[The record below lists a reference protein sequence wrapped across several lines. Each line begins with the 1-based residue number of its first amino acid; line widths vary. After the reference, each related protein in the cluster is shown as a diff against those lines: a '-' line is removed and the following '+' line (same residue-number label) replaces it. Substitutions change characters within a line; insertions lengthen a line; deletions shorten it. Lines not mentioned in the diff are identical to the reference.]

1 MNVKDIGPVAMSIDV
16 QPMVDKNLV
25 KDQRVLENMLTS
37 EKEHRVIDYCGTGL
51 QREVAPHMRKIVT
64 DWMME
69 VCEDQ
74 QLPLEISALVRDNHL
89 YILRERN

>member
-1 MNVKDIGPVAMSIDV
+1 MESLYCNETLIEMNVKDIGPVAMSIDV

-64 DWMME
+64 DWMMRSS
-69 VCEDQ
+69 VHVGVD
-74 QLPLEISALVRDNHL
+74 
-89 YILRERN
+89 